1 MANSNPSLL
10 LSEQAYQLLET
21 KIVNLE
27 LIPGTFVTENELV
40 QLTGLGRMP
49 VKEALKKLETVELI
63 QIFPRK
69 GILITPIEWNT
80 TFQQLELYR
89 ALKII
94 QYKSVMR
101 NILPNEKEAMNVLK
115 TKIENIIDDSEEYRH
130 LIGEEF
136 YNFALQIARN
146 PSLTRII
153 QPLKIHQKRLFN
165 KYYHKRIETLIST
178 KKLQLQL
185 INSIIQSDY
194 DKMENLANQLSDIS
208 ETFYKNIYVS
218 EIEYI
223 KY

>member
-1 MANSNPSLL
+1 MAKSSSPLL
-10 LSEQAYQLLET
+10 ISEQAYQLLET

-27 LIPGTFVTENELV
+27 LIPGTFITENEIV
-40 QLTGLGRMP
+40 QLTGFGRMP
-49 VKEALKKLETVELI
+49 IKEALKKLETVNLI

-69 GILITPIEWNT
+69 GILITPIEWST

-89 ALKII
+89 SLKII

-101 NILPNEKEAMNVLK
+101 NILPNEKDILIQLK
-115 TKIENIIDDSEEYRH
+115 TKIENINDDSEEYRH

-136 YNFALQIARN
+136 YHFALQTAKN
-146 PSLTRII
+146 PSLTQII

-165 KYYHKRIETLIST
+165 KYYHKRIEALVST
-178 KKLQLQL
+178 KKIQLQL
-185 INSIIQSDY
+185 INSILQSDY
-194 DKMENLANQLSDIS
+194 NEMEILANQLSDIS
-208 ETFYKNIYVS
+208 ETFYKNIYIS